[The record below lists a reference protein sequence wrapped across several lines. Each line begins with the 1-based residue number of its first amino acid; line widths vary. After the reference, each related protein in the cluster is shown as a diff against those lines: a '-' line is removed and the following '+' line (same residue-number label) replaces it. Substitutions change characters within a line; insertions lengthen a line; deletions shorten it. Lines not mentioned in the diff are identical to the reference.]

1 MKIFPAAENPLDL
14 AITELN
20 ITKNMPFL
28 KNLFIFL
35 VFTCPAAG
43 FFQGQAAASAAQ
55 EGLETYYVRYDIK
68 YADNR
73 ITDENLLMVPAENEF
88 RKEKFSRA
96 TIAGVISMTSG
107 ESKNHLF
114 TRARDQALKQLLKTR
129 GLTSVTSENRVTIVS
144 HEGVVRTPVKIVPGK
159 GVVQEQ
165 GALQEQRGLQEQ
177 QAVPEQETV
186 PEEKTGLVKREG
198 VPMFFYTAETF
209 FAPLAF
215 PDQWEK
221 RKARAYI
228 KEKIDAF
235 FQLLK

>member
-1 MKIFPAAENPLDL
+1 
-14 AITELN
+14 
-20 ITKNMPFL
+20 MPFL

-88 RKEKFSRA
+88 RMEKFSRA

-114 TRARDQALKQLLKTR
+114 SRARDQALKQLLKTR

-144 HEGVVRTPVKIVPGK
+144 HEGVVRTPVQIIPKK
-159 GVVQEQ
+159 GAAQEQ
-165 GALQEQRGLQEQ
+165 EALQEQEAVQEQRGLPEQ
-177 QAVPEQETV
+177 QAVPEQELV
-186 PEEKTGLVKREG
+186 PEEKTGLVRREG

-221 RKARAYI
+221 LKARAYI

>member
-1 MKIFPAAENPLDL
+1 MKMFPAAANPLDL
-14 AITELN
+14 PITELN

-35 VFTCPAAG
+35 IFTCPAAG
-43 FFQGQAAASAAQ
+43 FFQGQAAAAAAQ

-88 RKEKFSRA
+88 RMEKFSRA

-114 TRARDQALKQLLKTR
+114 SRARDQALKQLLKTR

-144 HEGVVRTPVKIVPGK
+144 HEGVVRTPVQIVPEQGAVQEK
-159 GVVQEQ
+159 EQEQ
-165 GALQEQRGLQEQ
+165 GALQEQGAVQEQ
-177 QAVPEQETV
+177 GAAQEQET
-186 PEEKTGLVKREG
+186 GLVRRED
-198 VPMFFYTAETF
+198 VPMFSYTAEIL

-221 RKARAYI
+221 LKARAYI

-235 FQLLK
+235 FQLLR

>member
-1 MKIFPAAENPLDL
+1 
-14 AITELN
+14 
-20 ITKNMPFL
+20 MPFL
-28 KNLFIFL
+28 RNLIIFL
-35 VFTCPAAG
+35 VFICPGAG
-43 FFQGQAAASAAQ
+43 VFQGQAAAAAGQ
-55 EGLETYYVRYDIK
+55 EGLATYYVRYDIK

-114 TRARDQALKQLLKTR
+114 SRARDQALKQLLRTR

-144 HEGVVRTPVKIVPGK
+144 HEGVVRTPVQIVPGK
-159 GVVQEQ
+159 GAVQEQ
-165 GALQEQRGLQEQ
+165 EGVQEQRGLHEK
-177 QAVPEQETV
+177 QAVPEQETL
-186 PEEKTGLVKREG
+186 PEEKTSLVKREG